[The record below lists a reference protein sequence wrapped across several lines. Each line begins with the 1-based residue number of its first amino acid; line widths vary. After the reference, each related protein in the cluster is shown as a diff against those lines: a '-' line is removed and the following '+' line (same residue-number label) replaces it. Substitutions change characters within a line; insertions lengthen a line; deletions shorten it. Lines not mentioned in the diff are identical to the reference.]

1 MSDELAKRSDDVLS
15 DTSLSIDAMY
25 DVIEKTITALDNT
38 TVGDFSPDL
47 APEMQAH
54 SNAKF
59 VPATEIEMVQM
70 NAVPMSDIDIEAFR
84 QQKERRES
92 VQYRRKQ
99 LQIPTLSLT
108 EITGARVRVA
118 YRLVKYMATIRG
130 IGGLGT
136 PLIMSMAS
144 QNDQINLFELPMPY
158 DPMSGWFRG
167 LAPVR
172 NLLTQADEMGYK
184 YSYLLQGNYYVAHGM
199 SILPPPIHDGYF
211 PTNTEVPL
219 WQYRR
224 TRYTPP
230 TYTAMTDT
238 PLAIYLNICELLV
251 RHLGIAVRGVDM
263 GDGPTKRKHDTFRDL
278 HEQAAVTTMLDPMKA
293 RTAWPS
299 RDDIETFEESV
310 LMPYVARIM
319 ARMSQDSSIDF
330 LMKEMGLTHAEAF
343 DLVECYKTYA
353 KYANVF
359 NAENERAIEMNRLDR
374 LADTCSEA
382 GMVTTELNARKAK
395 MQALGLTRHEEDS
408 NIDKRAHLE
417 SVLEADII
425 KRSKDNKELPG
436 TEADD

>member
-1 MSDELAKRSDDVLS
+1 MSDELAKRSDDALS
-15 DTSLSIDAMY
+15 DISLSMDEMY
-25 DVIEKTITALDNT
+25 NVIENTMTALDNT

-84 QQKERRES
+84 QQEARRQS
-92 VQYRRKQ
+92 IQYRRKQ
-99 LQIPTLSLT
+99 IQIPTLTLT

-130 IGGLGT
+130 IGGLGV

-144 QNDQINLFELPMPY
+144 MNGQINLFELPMPY
-158 DPMSGWFRG
+158 DPMAGWFRG

-172 NLLTQADEMGYK
+172 NLLAQADEMGYE
-184 YSYLLQGNYYVAHGM
+184 YSYLLGGRHCIERGM

-211 PTNTEVPL
+211 PKDTGVPA

-224 TRYTPP
+224 EMYTPP
-230 TYTAMTDT
+230 AYTAMTDT
-238 PLAIYLNICELLV
+238 PLAIYLNICEMLV

-263 GDGPTKRKHDTFRDL
+263 GDGPSKRSHDTYRDL
-278 HEQAAVTTMLDPMKA
+278 HEQAAVTVMLDPLKA

-319 ARMSQDSSIDF
+319 ASKSQDSSIDF
-330 LMKEMGLTHAEAF
+330 LMKDMGLTHAEAF

-374 LADTCSEA
+374 LADTCSNA

-425 KRSKDNKELPG
+425 KRSKETKELPD
-436 TEADD
+436 TEAND